1 MATDHKPGHLYEEE
15 IHPPP
20 ALETRRLKSRGPRAE
35 LRPES
40 PGEGPSCLSRLLG
53 APGVCPWAGGR
64 LPPVSA
70 SVSTWLLCCARVSP
84 LVCLIRTLSLGLG
97 PPPSRRTSSQTP
109 SPLQRLCVQ
118 MSSHCWFQ
126 GVRHEHFG
134 GCGRGPTNPSQGH
147 TRTPPFMGSGIWPRD
162 LCVPCMSVE
171 GAQTDACLGLPSL

>member
-20 ALETRRLKSRGPRAE
+20 ALETRRLRSRGPRAE

-97 PPPSRRTSSQTP
+97 PPPSRRTSSQTLHSVTAAETP
-109 SPLQRLCVQ
+109 FHNKLPFPGFRTRVDLWGHRSAQHSILR
-118 MSSHCWFQ
+118 
-126 GVRHEHFG
+126 
-134 GCGRGPTNPSQGH
+134 GH
-147 TRTPPFMGSGIWPRD
+147 TVGS
-162 LCVPCMSVE
+162 LS
-171 GAQTDACLGLPSL
+171 